1 MKNNNSYF
9 GFLRGAIKIK
19 KDEIFLVNLIGIV
32 LYCVDQKI
40 HLMSFP
46 LLAGVV
52 TWCEKSVQCHSCES
66 RNPEKKY

>member
-32 LYCVDQKI
+32 LYCMDQKI
-40 HLMSFP
+40 LLMSFP
-46 LLAGVV
+46 LLA
-52 TWCEKSVQCHSCES
+52 
-66 RNPEKKY
+66 RNDIITQTIT